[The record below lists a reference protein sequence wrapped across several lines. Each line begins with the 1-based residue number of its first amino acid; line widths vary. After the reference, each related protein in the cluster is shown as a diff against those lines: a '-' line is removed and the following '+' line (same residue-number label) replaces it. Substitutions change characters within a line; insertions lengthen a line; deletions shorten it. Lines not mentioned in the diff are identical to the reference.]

1 MLTREDVT
9 LLAERAMLGALLVD
23 PAPFRELDAWVRG
36 TDFSEP
42 WHRQVW
48 ISMRE
53 AHVAAAPT
61 DTVSLGMRMVQRYGP
76 RIADLPRLHLLL
88 HDAPQD
94 PDPRPHA
101 RIVVDA
107 GVRRDVD
114 GQGVLLRATA
124 LEASMSHEGRP
135 LRSALRIA
143 GAAVLIACERWAD
156 ANGEVT
162 DHLTAQIPARLR
174 AGADDL
180 ELRRAADKFVADYPG
195 IDLTEVG
202 RDEQRLV
209 ANLATH
215 PTAISPTVAWM
226 RPDQLTNRPWA
237 TVYSALAELAAG
249 GQTIDPTMVAMAT
262 VRIARDTGVAPSLPA
277 LMNSVDYERTSV
289 PGHLRQIVAGDHL
302 RLAAAQGT
310 EALHQG
316 ATSPDVPIVD
326 LLQTATALLHR
337 MQHLSTALPDQIDVG
352 PRGRRGAWQID
363 PPAAGPISEGPA
375 AG

>member
-9 LLAERAMLGALLVD
+9 LMAERAMLGALLVD

-36 TDFSEP
+36 TDITEP

-48 ISMRE
+48 VSMRE
-53 AHVAAAPT
+53 AHLAASPA
-61 DTVSLGMRMVQRYGP
+61 DAVSLGMHMLHRYGP
-76 RIADLPRLHLLL
+76 RVADLPRLHLLL
-88 HDAPQD
+88 HDAPRD

-114 GQGVLLRATA
+114 GQGILLRATA
-124 LEASMSHEGRP
+124 LEAAMSHEGRP

-162 DHLTAQIPARLR
+162 ERLTDQLPARLR

-180 ELRRAADKFVADYPG
+180 ELRRVADKFVADYPG
-195 IDLTEVG
+195 IDLAEVG

-209 ANLATH
+209 ASLATH

-226 RPDQLTNRPWA
+226 RPDQVTNRPWA
-237 TVYSALAELAAG
+237 TVYSALAQLAAG
-249 GQTIDPTMVAMAT
+249 GRTIAPTTVAMAT
-262 VRIARDTGVAPSLPA
+262 VRIARDSGVAPSLPA
-277 LMNSVDYERTSV
+277 LINTIENERASV
-289 PGHLRQIVAGDHL
+289 PGHLRQVVAGDHL
-302 RLAAAQGT
+302 RLVAAQGT
-310 EALHQG
+310 EALHEG
-316 ATSPDVPIVD
+316 VTSPDVPIAD

-337 MQHLSTALPDQIDVG
+337 MQHLSSALPDQIDVG
-352 PRGRRGAWQID
+352 VRGRRGAWQID
-363 PPAAGPISEGPA
+363 PPAAGPTREGPA
-375 AG
+375 AR

>member
-23 PAPFRELDAWVRG
+23 PAPLRELDAWVRG

-53 AHVAAAPT
+53 AHVAGAPT
-61 DTVSLGMRMVQRYGP
+61 DALSLGMRMLQRYGP

-114 GQGVLLRATA
+114 GQGILLRATA

-162 DHLTAQIPARLR
+162 DRLTAQIPARLR

-215 PTAISPTVAWM
+215 PTAISPTVAWI

-262 VRIARDTGVAPSLPA
+262 VRIAHDTGVAPSLPA

-352 PRGRRGAWQID
+352 PLGRRRAWQID
-363 PPAAGPISEGPA
+363 PPATGPISEGPA

>member
-23 PAPFRELDAWVRG
+23 QAPFRELDAWVRG
-36 TDFSEP
+36 TDFTEP

-53 AHVAAAPT
+53 AHLAGAPT
-61 DTVSLGMRMVQRYGP
+61 DAVSLGMHMLQRYGP
-76 RIADLPRLHLLL
+76 RIADLPRLHMLL

-107 GVRRDVD
+107 GVRCDVD
-114 GQGVLLRATA
+114 GQCILLRATA

-174 AGADDL
+174 AGADDR
-180 ELRRAADKFVADYPG
+180 ELRRAAGKFIADYPG
-195 IDLTEVG
+195 IDPV
-202 RDEQRLV
+202 RVADNEQRLV
-209 ANLATH
+209 ACLASH

-237 TVYSALAELAAG
+237 AVYAGMAQLAAAGHSIDRSSIALATAQIGRATGAAP
-249 GQTIDPTMVAMAT
+249 DV
-262 VRIARDTGVAPSLPA
+262 DA
-277 LMNSVDYERTSV
+277 LTDGIEAERASV
-289 PGHLRQIVAGDHL
+289 PGHLRQVVAGDHL
-302 RLAAAQGT
+302 RLTAAQGT
-310 EALHQG
+310 AALHDG
-316 ATSPDVPIVD
+316 ATSFDVPVVD
-326 LLQTATALLHR
+326 LLETATALLHR